1 MLKETPTDSPIKVDE
16 KINPETGV
24 SEHRDYEI
32 DIEKWIDLIGPQWI
46 KSTTLS
52 YLIEILLKY
61 HLILQTAGE
70 TIDTGYYELEHRED
84 GHDLHLLYQKTTPDF
99 KEKLQATYNQCISE
113 EKEPGDTD
121 IETLLRKY
129 RKLYNR
135 FRYDFFSKIDA
146 NNKIVP
152 QGNYDYNTPSL
163 ISLVKSLYDL
173 TNLKNLRGITDSLIQ
188 EVGYKKVRMPL
199 Y

>member
-1 MLKETPTDSPIKVDE
+1 MPKQEIPPRRFTMTLEHERMLANFMHGTIPMLKETPTDSPIKVDE

-135 FRYDFFSKIDA
+135 H
-146 NNKIVP
+146 
-152 QGNYDYNTPSL
+152 YN
-163 ISLVKSLYDL
+163 D
-173 TNLKNLRGITDSLIQ
+173 
-188 EVGYKKVRMPL
+188 
-199 Y
+199 